1 MTIKEKQQFKVNFP
15 ILKYF
20 QQLFASD
27 SYVKFI
33 NPVRFWR
40 RYRINHL
47 EACWS
52 INLVQYLES
61 CYQLE
66 YSPIQHQVNPD
77 VLKKLSQIPIYL
89 LYESLP

>member
-1 MTIKEKQQFKVNFP
+1 MTIQEKQQFTVNFP
-15 ILKYF
+15 VLKYF

-33 NPVRFWR
+33 NPFRFWR

-52 INLVQYLES
+52 INLVQ
-61 CYQLE
+61 
-66 YSPIQHQVNPD
+66 
-77 VLKKLSQIPIYL
+77 
-89 LYESLP
+89 

>member
-1 MTIKEKQQFKVNFP
+1 MTIQEKQQFKVNFP
-15 ILKYF
+15 VKQYF

-27 SYVKFI
+27 CYVKLI
-33 NPVRFWR
+33 NPLRFWR

-52 INLVQYLES
+52 INQVEYLETL
-61 CYQLE
+61 YQLE
-66 YSPIQHQVNPD
+66 YSPIQPQMNPNF
-77 VLKKLSQIPIYL
+77 LKKLSQIPIYL